1 MPELPEVETTRR
13 GLEPAIVGKRI
24 ESLAIRERRLRWPV
38 ARSLP
43 ARLEGREIVSIGRR
57 AKYLL
62 VNVPE
67 GSLLVHLGM
76 SGSLRI
82 VGRDVPPLA
91 HDHVDIVLSDGHCV
105 RFNDPRR
112 FGSMHFAVAPERHK
126 LLRDLGPEPLG
137 EGFDA
142 DYLWGSSRGRRV
154 AIKQHLMNG
163 RVVAGLGNIYVNEA
177 LFRAGIRPSRPAGR
191 IARARFE
198 QLVDAIR
205 AVLTEA
211 LGVGGTTLR
220 DFVGTDGRPGYF
232 KLSLE
237 VYDRAGQPCQRCAT
251 PIRLRVIGQRATY
264 YCLTCQR

>member
-13 GLEPAIVGKRI
+13 GLEPAVVGKRI
-24 ESLAIRERRLRWPV
+24 ESLSIRERRLRWPI

-43 ARLEGREIVSIGRR
+43 GRLEGREIVSIGRR

-62 VNVPE
+62 VNVLG

-82 VGRDVPPLA
+82 VGRDEQPRL
-91 HDHVDIVLSDGHCV
+91 HDHVDINLADDTCV

-112 FGSMHFAVAPERHK
+112 FGSLHFSAEPARHK

-137 EGFDA
+137 DAFDA
-142 DYLWGSSRGRRV
+142 EYLWHSSRRRRV
-154 AIKQHLMNG
+154 AIKQHLMNS
-163 RVVAGLGNIYVNEA
+163 RIVAGLGNIYVNEA
-177 LFRAGIRPSRPAGR
+177 LFRAGIRPTRAAGR
-191 IARARFE
+191 IAKARFGP
-198 QLVDAIR
+198 LVDAVR
-205 AVLTEA
+205 AVLVEA

-220 DFVGTDGRPGYF
+220 DFVGSDGRPGYF

-237 VYDRAGQPCQRCAT
+237 VYDRADEPCSRCGE
-251 PIRLRVIGQRATY
+251 PIRLEVMGQRATY
-264 YCLTCQR
+264 YCARCQR